1 MSIVVCLF
9 MNNNMCIFDCVC
21 MYSTSSCHTNTIS
34 MYQLK
39 ILTDQL
45 IKVEVYLLT

>member
-1 MSIVVCLF
+1 MSIVVCSMF

-21 MYSTSSCHTNTIS
+21 MYSTSN

-39 ILTDQL
+39 ILTDQ
-45 IKVEVYLLT
+45 VEVYLLT